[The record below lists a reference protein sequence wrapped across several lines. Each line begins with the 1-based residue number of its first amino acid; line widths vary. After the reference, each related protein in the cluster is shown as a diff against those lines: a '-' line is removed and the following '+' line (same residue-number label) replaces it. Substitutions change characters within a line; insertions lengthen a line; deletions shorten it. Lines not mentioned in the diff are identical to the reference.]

1 MPRRGRRRMGS
12 REVTLKM
19 QTINKCK
26 KSTGQK
32 CDTTR
37 DRHGT
42 TAKDKILRLCG
53 KRHFEILNSKQFER
67 KGGAMTN
74 HQKQIASNSQDQIG
88 DRNLLI
94 LAKIEQ
100 RHVVT
105 TQLPD
110 VHFALL
116 DKQSSL
122 SAAPLLEMQL
132 GVQTFTRWLGRIK
145 DHVVILTSLHDK
157 PINQI
162 FWILKQ
168 DNHMSQIGVRQ
179 VQRN

>member
-1 MPRRGRRRMGS
+1 
-12 REVTLKM
+12 M

-37 DRHGT
+37 DRHVA

-53 KRHFEILNSKQFER
+53 ERHFEILNSKQFER

-88 DRNLLI
+88 DRNLQI

-122 SAAPLLEMQL
+122 SAAVLLEMQL
-132 GVQTFTRWLGRIK
+132 GVQTFTR
-145 DHVVILTSLHDK
+145 
-157 PINQI
+157 
-162 FWILKQ
+162 
-168 DNHMSQIGVRQ
+168 
-179 VQRN
+179 

>member
-1 MPRRGRRRMGS
+1 MWQLPK
-12 REVTLKM
+12 TKF
-19 QTINKCK
+19 
-26 KSTGQK
+26 
-32 CDTTR
+32 R
-37 DRHGT
+37 DFVG
-42 TAKDKILRLCG
+42 KQLCG
-53 KRHFEILNSKQFER
+53 ERHFEILNSKQFER

-88 DRNLLI
+88 DRNLQI

-122 SAAPLLEMQL
+122 SAAVLLEMQL

-145 DHVVILTSLHDK
+145 DHVVILTYLHDK
-157 PINQI
+157 HIINESLCWTQI
-162 FWILKQ
+162 FWTLKQ

>member
-32 CDTTR
+32 CDNCQR
-37 DRHGT
+37 QN
-42 TAKDKILRLCG
+42 
-53 KRHFEILNSKQFER
+53 FEILWGNNCVGKGILKFWIPNSSREKEEQW
-67 KGGAMTN
+67 
-74 HQKQIASNSQDQIG
+74 QIIKSKLQVNSQDQIE
-88 DRNLLI
+88 DRNLQI

-122 SAAPLLEMQL
+122 SAAVLLEMQL

-145 DHVVILTSLHDK
+145 DHVVILTSLYDK
-157 PINQI
+157 HLNQI
-162 FWILKQ
+162 FWILKY
-168 DNHMSQIGVRQ
+168 
-179 VQRN
+179 